1 MTLPINLAE
10 YEALARER
18 LSHATYDYYAGGAG
32 AELTLRENEAAWAS
46 LRLRPRMLVDV
57 SACDLSTTILGRPSA
72 LPLLT
77 APCAFNRLAHPD
89 GELAVARATAAAGI
103 IQTLS
108 TMASFSLEEVAA
120 ASAGTRWF
128 QLYCHRDRG
137 ITRAL
142 VERAEAAGF
151 AALCLTVD
159 VPITGNRERDFRNQ
173 FQVPSDIP
181 LANLAPY
188 VPLGEGEM
196 ALHHY
201 ASKQFDASLT
211 WESLHWLQSI
221 TRLPLVVKG
230 ILTAEDALLA
240 VQHGVAGIVVSNHGG
255 RQLDGVVTT
264 AEALP
269 EIVAAVAGQAEVFV
283 DGGIRRGTDIV
294 KALALGA
301 RAVLLGRPYLWGLTV
316 DGEAGV
322 ARVLHLLAED
332 LKCSAMLLGCPTI
345 SDLNAAFLRR

>member
-1 MTLPINLAE
+1 M
-10 YEALARER
+10 
-18 LSHATYDYYAGGAG
+18 
-32 AELTLRENEAAWAS
+32 
-46 LRLRPRMLVDV
+46 
-57 SACDLSTTILGRPSA
+57 
-72 LPLLT
+72 
-77 APCAFNRLAHPD
+77 
-89 GELAVARATAAAGI
+89 
-103 IQTLS
+103 
-108 TMASFSLEEVAA
+108 
-120 ASAGTRWF
+120 
-128 QLYCHRDRG
+128 
-137 ITRAL
+137 
-142 VERAEAAGF
+142 ERAEAAGF

-201 ASKQFDASLT
+201 ASKQFDSRLT
-211 WESLHWLQSI
+211 WESLDWLQSI

-230 ILTAEDALLA
+230 ILTSEDALLA

-301 RAVLLGRPYLWGLTV
+301 RAVLLGRPYLWGLAV
-316 DGEAGV
+316 EGEAGV
-322 ARVLHLLAED
+322 ARVLNLLAED
-332 LKCSAMLLGCPTI
+332 LKCSAMLLGCPKI
-345 SDLNAAFLRR
+345 SELNAAFLRR

>member
-1 MTLPINLAE
+1 MNLNE
-10 YEALARER
+10 FEALARER
-18 LSHATYDYYAGGAG
+18 LPQATYDYYAGGAG
-32 AELTLRENEAAWAS
+32 DELTVRENVQAWAE
-46 LRLRPRMLVDV
+46 LRLRPRVLVDV
-57 SACDLSTTILGRPSA
+57 SACDLTTTILGQPSA
-72 LPLLT
+72 LPVIT
-77 APCAFNRLAHPD
+77 APCAFNQLAHPD

-108 TMASFSLEEVAA
+108 TMASYSIEEVAS
-120 ASAGTRWF
+120 ASSGTRWF

-137 ITRAL
+137 ITQAL

-173 FQVPSDIP
+173 FQVPPHIP
-181 LANLAPY
+181 LANLTQHL
-188 VPLGEGEM
+188 PLGSGEM

-211 WESLHWLQSI
+211 WESLDWLRSI
-221 TRLPLVVKG
+221 TRLPIVVKG
-230 ILTAEDALLA
+230 VLTAEDALLA

-255 RQLDGVVTT
+255 RQLDSVVST

-269 EIVAAVAGQAEVFV
+269 EIVAAVQGQAEVFV
-283 DGGIRRGTDIV
+283 DGGIRRGTDIL

-301 RAVLLGRPYLWGLTV
+301 RAVLIGRPYLWALAV

-322 ARVLHLLAED
+322 ARILQLLRDELQCA
-332 LKCSAMLLGCPTI
+332 AMLIGCPTLRE
-345 SDLNAAFLRR
+345 LNPAFVRR